1 MRGMGVHDMV
11 VHDVEMNDI
20 GVHNVAVQYVA
31 MHDMVAPVIGVLGVD
46 VHERELFS
54 AVKN

>member
-46 VHERELFS
+46 VHERELF
-54 AVKN
+54 